1 MNINDTTTVN
11 GEATSAQKSHAEIIA
26 ECYRNTASTQYVREL
41 LDRLEAAHRRECGD
55 MAKMREVM
63 NRVHD
68 YLGELIRDNLVEDTP
83 RASDLADDVY
93 DAIHGSH
100 STEVP
105 TKSMG
110 PKQEGDAK

>member
-1 MNINDTTTVN
+1 MNINDTTTIN
-11 GEATSAQKSHAEIIA
+11 GEDTPAQKSHAEIVA
-26 ECYRNTASTQYVREL
+26 ECYRNTASTQYVRGL

-93 DAIHGSH
+93 DAIH
-100 STEVP
+100 P
-105 TKSMG
+105 
-110 PKQEGDAK
+110 QEETRRDEKEICHDKTV